1 MSDQADKVIKPPNT
15 LSQKATVGGPGAV
28 DAAAL
33 ERAETEISDLAD
45 DYVNWAK
52 DDIKRLEDV
61 FAGMKDGSDDL
72 DQLAQQIFQISHDIK
87 GQGGSFDYPLMTII
101 GGQLWA
107 FIDKREKAVD
117 AGTVKVIGL
126 HINAMQLVIA
136 QALTGDGG
144 AIGDQLLTGLEKVI
158 EKRS

>member
-1 MSDQADKVIKPPNT
+1 MNDQAGKVIKPPNT
-15 LSQKATVGGPGAV
+15 LSQKVTVGGPGAV

-33 ERAETEISDLAD
+33 ERAETVISDLAG

-52 DDIKRLEDV
+52 DDIKRLEGV
-61 FAGMKDGSDDL
+61 FASMKTGSGDNDK
-72 DQLAQQIFQISHDIK
+72 LAQEIFQVSHDIK

-101 GGQLWA
+101 GGQLCA
-107 FIDKREKAVD
+107 FIDKREKAID
-117 AGTVKVIGL
+117 AGAVEVIGL